1 MQVAVQSHQKWT
13 FFRLLCTCNKFS
25 YDGLYWDPSPERGVF
40 FRRQIHKRVG
50 ISLVEVYKRVGTYV
64 IWASKRGTKGLTD
77 EFMALKSR
85 ENVPFPW
92 LIYIYITL
100 KGMVSSKQ
108 GMWKGYH
115 LLMEGVRK
123 GTLPYKHLFSTPS
136 TPTGPRLWVNVAKIK
151 YSEWIENWYYENMSG
166 NDEKQSYFWFLLRAP
181 KTWGVFQLWSAKA
194 TAVENNVWR
203 PF

>member
-1 MQVAVQSHQKWT
+1 MQVAVQSHKKWT
-13 FFRLLCTCNKFS
+13 FFRLLCTCNEFS

-50 ISLVEVYKRVGTYV
+50 ISLVEVYKRVGTHV

-85 ENVPFPW
+85 ENVPFLS

-108 GMWKGYH
+108 GM
-115 LLMEGVRK
+115 
-123 GTLPYKHLFSTPS
+123 
-136 TPTGPRLWVNVAKIK
+136 
-151 YSEWIENWYYENMSG
+151 
-166 NDEKQSYFWFLLRAP
+166 
-181 KTWGVFQLWSAKA
+181 
-194 TAVENNVWR
+194 
-203 PF
+203 

>member
-1 MQVAVQSHQKWT
+1 MAYT
-13 FFRLLCTCNKFS
+13 GTLLPKGVSFS
-25 YDGLYWDPSPERGVF
+25 GV
-40 FRRQIHKRVG
+40 RYIYKRVG
-50 ISLVEVYKRVGTYV
+50 ISLVEVYKRVGTHV

-85 ENVPFPW
+85 ENVPFLW

-123 GTLPYKHLFSTPS
+123 GSLPYKHLFSTP
-136 TPTGPRLWVNVAKIK
+136 PPGPRLWVNVAKIK
-151 YSEWIENWYYENMSG
+151 YSEWIENWYYENMSA

-181 KTWGVFQLWSAKA
+181 KTWGLFQLWSAKA